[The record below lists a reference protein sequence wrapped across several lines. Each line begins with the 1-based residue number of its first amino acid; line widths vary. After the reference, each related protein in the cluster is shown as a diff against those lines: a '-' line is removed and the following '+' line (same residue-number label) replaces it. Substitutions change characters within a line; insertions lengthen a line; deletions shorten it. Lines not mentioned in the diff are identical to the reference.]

1 MSVSTVRQWKP
12 LTKHARTEESA
23 LAWRSAAFG
32 REYRPL
38 EIGEA
43 GVARVVA
50 QASAG
55 LEAMQ
60 HVDGHWVFDLE
71 ADATMPAEFIF
82 LEHFLG
88 EIDRALEDRI
98 AVYLRAGQADHVGW
112 PLYAG
117 GDFDLSATVKAYY
130 ALKLIGDGTRC
141 TWRGRARR
149 FWPAAARRGAAC
161 SRA

>member
-1 MSVSTVRQWKP
+1 MP
-12 LTKHARTEESA
+12 GLEESA
-23 LAWRSAAFG
+23 LAWRPAAFG
-32 REYRPL
+32 REHRPL

-50 QASAG
+50 QAGAG

-98 AVYLRAGQADHVGW
+98 AVYLRAGQADHGGW

-130 ALKLIGDGTRC
+130 ALKLIGEIRTRR
-141 TWRGRARR
+141 TWRGRARQ